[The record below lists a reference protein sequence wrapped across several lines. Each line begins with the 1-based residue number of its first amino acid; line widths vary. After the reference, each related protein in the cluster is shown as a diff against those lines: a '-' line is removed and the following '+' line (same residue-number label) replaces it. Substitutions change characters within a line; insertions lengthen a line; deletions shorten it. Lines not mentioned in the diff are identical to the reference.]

1 MSHLHKIRV
10 GHAYDGRVR
19 GYGARVLVDRLW
31 SRGLSTVKADL
42 DEWCKTVAPSVEL
55 RTWYGHDPE
64 LFEQFRE
71 RYRTEL
77 DEPERIEALRH
88 LQALAQECLHVG
100 QRAFGQHAARR
111 HTAQPPVNTRRLVG
125 QRAQLPGAANSQVGL
140 GHIDPDERR
149 IRLRGRL
156 LCPHAVKRG
165 GEHNPP

>member
-10 GHAYDGRVR
+10 GHAYAGRVW
-19 GYGARVLVDRLW
+19 GDGARVLVDRLW
-31 SRGLSTVKADL
+31 PRGLSKARADL

-88 LQALAQECLHVG
+88 LQALAKRRNLTLLTAATRLETS
-100 QRAFGQHAARR
+100 HAI
-111 HTAQPPVNTRRLVG
+111 VLV
-125 QRAQLPGAANSQVGL
+125 
-140 GHIDPDERR
+140 D
-149 IRLRGRL
+149 L
-156 LCPHAVKRG
+156 L
-165 GEHNPP
+165 GEHGDTG

>member
-10 GHAYDGRVR
+10 GHAYDGRVW
-19 GYGARVLVDRLW
+19 GDGARVLVDRLW
-31 SRGLSTVKADL
+31 PRGLSKARADL

-88 LQALAQECLHVG
+88 LQALAKRRNLALLTAAMRLETS
-100 QRAFGQHAARR
+100 HAI
-111 HTAQPPVNTRRLVG
+111 VLV
-125 QRAQLPGAANSQVGL
+125 
-140 GHIDPDERR
+140 D
-149 IRLRGRL
+149 L
-156 LCPHAVKRG
+156 L
-165 GEHNPP
+165 GEHDDTG

>member
-10 GHAYDGRVR
+10 GHAYDGRAW
-19 GYGARVLVDRLW
+19 GDGARVLVDRLW
-31 SRGLSTVKADL
+31 PRGLSKARADL

-88 LQALAQECLHVG
+88 LQALAKRRNLTLLTAATRLETS
-100 QRAFGQHAARR
+100 HAI
-111 HTAQPPVNTRRLVG
+111 VLV
-125 QRAQLPGAANSQVGL
+125 
-140 GHIDPDERR
+140 D
-149 IRLRGRL
+149 L
-156 LCPHAVKRG
+156 L
-165 GEHNPP
+165 GEHGDTG